1 MPVKDMSLK
10 KNSFVFLFL
19 IIFFFKKISF
29 ANQQELENIIDYLDA
44 LKFFSVSFI
53 QNDGNSLSEGK
64 IYIVVLVL
72 LIILF
77 ALFFYLLRIDKKI
90 DSIKN
95 KK

>member
-1 MPVKDMSLK
+1 MESVYS
-10 KNSFVFLFL
+10 
-19 IIFFFKKISF
+19 IIVV
-29 ANQQELENIIDYLDA
+29 LL
-44 LKFFSVSFI
+44 
-53 QNDGNSLSEGK
+53 QNVAMADGLRSEGK

>member
-1 MPVKDMSLK
+1 MESIY
-10 KNSFVFLFL
+10 SIIGFFL
-19 IIFFFKKISF
+19 
-29 ANQQELENIIDYLDA
+29 Q
-44 LKFFSVSFI
+44 SVAMA
-53 QNDGNSLSEGK
+53 DGLRSEGK

>member
-1 MPVKDMSLK
+1 MESIY
-10 KNSFVFLFL
+10 SIIVFLL
-19 IIFFFKKISF
+19 
-29 ANQQELENIIDYLDA
+29 
-44 LKFFSVSFI
+44 
-53 QNDGNSLSEGK
+53 QNVVMADGLRSEGK

>member
-1 MPVKDMSLK
+1 MKSIYAIIM
-10 KNSFVFLFL
+10 FFL
-19 IIFFFKKISF
+19 
-29 ANQQELENIIDYLDA
+29 
-44 LKFFSVSFI
+44 
-53 QNDGNSLSEGK
+53 QNVAMAERLRSEGK

-77 ALFFYLLRIDKKI
+77 ALFFYLLRIDKKK

>member
-1 MPVKDMSLK
+1 MESIY
-10 KNSFVFLFL
+10 SIIVFLL
-19 IIFFFKKISF
+19 
-29 ANQQELENIIDYLDA
+29 
-44 LKFFSVSFI
+44 
-53 QNDGNSLSEGK
+53 QNVAMADGLRSEGK

-95 KK
+95 KKWKIL

>member
-1 MPVKDMSLK
+1 MESIY
-10 KNSFVFLFL
+10 S
-19 IIFFFKKISF
+19 IIV
-29 ANQQELENIIDYLDA
+29 LL
-44 LKFFSVSFI
+44 L
-53 QNDGNSLSEGK
+53 QNVAMADGLRSEGK

-90 DSIKN
+90 DSIKH

>member
-1 MPVKDMSLK
+1 MESIY
-10 KNSFVFLFL
+10 SIIVFLL
-19 IIFFFKKISF
+19 
-29 ANQQELENIIDYLDA
+29 QNIA
-44 LKFFSVSFI
+44 MA
-53 QNDGNSLSEGK
+53 DGLRSEGK

>member
-1 MPVKDMSLK
+1 MERLYSI
-10 KNSFVFLFL
+10 
-19 IIFFFKKISF
+19 IIF
-29 ANQQELENIIDYLDA
+29 LL
-44 LKFFSVSFI
+44 
-53 QNDGNSLSEGK
+53 QNVAMADGLRSEGK

-90 DSIKN
+90 DSIKH

>member
-1 MPVKDMSLK
+1 MKSIYAIIM
-10 KNSFVFLFL
+10 FFL
-19 IIFFFKKISF
+19 
-29 ANQQELENIIDYLDA
+29 
-44 LKFFSVSFI
+44 
-53 QNDGNSLSEGK
+53 QNVAMAERLRSEGK

>member
-1 MPVKDMSLK
+1 MKSIYSIIM
-10 KNSFVFLFL
+10 FFL
-19 IIFFFKKISF
+19 
-29 ANQQELENIIDYLDA
+29 
-44 LKFFSVSFI
+44 
-53 QNDGNSLSEGK
+53 QNVAMAERLRSEGK

-77 ALFFYLLRIDKKI
+77 ALFFYLLRIDKKL

>member
-1 MPVKDMSLK
+1 MKSIYAIIM
-10 KNSFVFLFL
+10 FFL
-19 IIFFFKKISF
+19 
-29 ANQQELENIIDYLDA
+29 
-44 LKFFSVSFI
+44 
-53 QNDGNSLSEGK
+53 QNVAMAEGLRSEGK

>member
-1 MPVKDMSLK
+1 MESLY
-10 KNSFVFLFL
+10 SI
-19 IIFFFKKISF
+19 IIF
-29 ANQQELENIIDYLDA
+29 LL
-44 LKFFSVSFI
+44 
-53 QNDGNSLSEGK
+53 QNVAMADGLRSEGK

-95 KK
+95 KKWKIL

>member
-1 MPVKDMSLK
+1 MKSIYSIIM
-10 KNSFVFLFL
+10 FFL
-19 IIFFFKKISF
+19 
-29 ANQQELENIIDYLDA
+29 
-44 LKFFSVSFI
+44 
-53 QNDGNSLSEGK
+53 QNVAMAERLRSEGK

-77 ALFFYLLRIDKKI
+77 DLFFYLLIIYKKI

>member
-1 MPVKDMSLK
+1 MKSIY
-10 KNSFVFLFL
+10 S
-19 IIFFFKKISF
+19 IIMF
-29 ANQQELENIIDYLDA
+29 
-44 LKFFSVSFI
+44 FI
-53 QNDGNSLSEGK
+53 QNVAMAERLRSEGK

>member
-1 MPVKDMSLK
+1 MESLY
-10 KNSFVFLFL
+10 SIIVFLL
-19 IIFFFKKISF
+19 
-29 ANQQELENIIDYLDA
+29 
-44 LKFFSVSFI
+44 
-53 QNDGNSLSEGK
+53 QNVAMADGLRSEGK

>member
-1 MPVKDMSLK
+1 M
-10 KNSFVFLFL
+10 KNIYSIIMFFL
-19 IIFFFKKISF
+19 
-29 ANQQELENIIDYLDA
+29 
-44 LKFFSVSFI
+44 
-53 QNDGNSLSEGK
+53 QNVAMAERLRSEGK

>member
-1 MPVKDMSLK
+1 MESIY
-10 KNSFVFLFL
+10 SIIVFLL
-19 IIFFFKKISF
+19 
-29 ANQQELENIIDYLDA
+29 
-44 LKFFSVSFI
+44 
-53 QNDGNSLSEGK
+53 QNVAMADGLRSEGK

>member
-1 MPVKDMSLK
+1 MKSIYSIIM
-10 KNSFVFLFL
+10 FFL
-19 IIFFFKKISF
+19 
-29 ANQQELENIIDYLDA
+29 
-44 LKFFSVSFI
+44 
-53 QNDGNSLSEGK
+53 QNVAMAEMLRSEGK

>member
-1 MPVKDMSLK
+1 MESVYSII
-10 KNSFVFLFL
+10 VFLF
-19 IIFFFKKISF
+19 
-29 ANQQELENIIDYLDA
+29 
-44 LKFFSVSFI
+44 
-53 QNDGNSLSEGK
+53 QNVAMADGLRSEGK

>member
-1 MPVKDMSLK
+1 MESIY
-10 KNSFVFLFL
+10 S
-19 IIFFFKKISF
+19 IIFFFL
-29 ANQQELENIIDYLDA
+29 Q
-44 LKFFSVSFI
+44 SVAMA
-53 QNDGNSLSEGK
+53 DGLRSEGK

>member
-1 MPVKDMSLK
+1 MKSIYSIIM
-10 KNSFVFLFL
+10 FFL
-19 IIFFFKKISF
+19 
-29 ANQQELENIIDYLDA
+29 
-44 LKFFSVSFI
+44 
-53 QNDGNSLSEGK
+53 QNVAMAERLRSEGK

>member
-1 MPVKDMSLK
+1 MESIY
-10 KNSFVFLFL
+10 SIIVFLL
-19 IIFFFKKISF
+19 
-29 ANQQELENIIDYLDA
+29 
-44 LKFFSVSFI
+44 
-53 QNDGNSLSEGK
+53 QNVAMADGLRSEGK

-90 DSIKN
+90 DSIKH

>member
-1 MPVKDMSLK
+1 MESLY
-10 KNSFVFLFL
+10 SI
-19 IIFFFKKISF
+19 IIF
-29 ANQQELENIIDYLDA
+29 LL
-44 LKFFSVSFI
+44 
-53 QNDGNSLSEGK
+53 QNVAMADGLRSEGK

>member
-1 MPVKDMSLK
+1 MESIY
-10 KNSFVFLFL
+10 SIIVFLL
-19 IIFFFKKISF
+19 
-29 ANQQELENIIDYLDA
+29 
-44 LKFFSVSFI
+44 
-53 QNDGNSLSEGK
+53 QNVAMADGLRSEGK

-90 DSIKN
+90 ESIKN

>member
-1 MPVKDMSLK
+1 MKSIYAIIM
-10 KNSFVFLFL
+10 FFL
-19 IIFFFKKISF
+19 
-29 ANQQELENIIDYLDA
+29 
-44 LKFFSVSFI
+44 
-53 QNDGNSLSEGK
+53 QNVAMAERLRSEGK

-90 DSIKN
+90 DSIKQ

>member
-1 MPVKDMSLK
+1 MKSIYAIIM
-10 KNSFVFLFL
+10 FFL
-19 IIFFFKKISF
+19 
-29 ANQQELENIIDYLDA
+29 
-44 LKFFSVSFI
+44 
-53 QNDGNSLSEGK
+53 QNVAMAERLRSEGK

-77 ALFFYLLRIDKKI
+77 ALFFYLLRIDKKL

>member
-1 MPVKDMSLK
+1 MESLY
-10 KNSFVFLFL
+10 SI
-19 IIFFFKKISF
+19 IIF
-29 ANQQELENIIDYLDA
+29 LL
-44 LKFFSVSFI
+44 
-53 QNDGNSLSEGK
+53 QNVAMADGLRSEGK
-64 IYIVVLVL
+64 IYIVVFVL

>member
-1 MPVKDMSLK
+1 MESVYS
-10 KNSFVFLFL
+10 
-19 IIFFFKKISF
+19 IIV
-29 ANQQELENIIDYLDA
+29 LL
-44 LKFFSVSFI
+44 L
-53 QNDGNSLSEGK
+53 QNVAMADGLRSEGK